1 MSYHKFSNLRE
12 TFQADLSTKLLADI
26 KSLNFLPIKCNCKK
40 PSKVDGECIFKG
52 KCLHK
57 CLIYQVTCKR
67 TGRVYIG
74 STQRELKER
83 IAKHNQEV
91 RLMANKG
98 IASDSYARHFSQ
110 FFKPGEC
117 TIGKVRRLIEV
128 DILWEGNPISAVK
141 TFGKECCTLCMR
153 ERFLILDQSK
163 RNKTLLI
170 NSNNEFY
177 GACRH
182 RACFHRLTT
191 DLRESNLLNC
201 TDEAGP
207 AENRFLERIRKQ
219 TIFVWG
225 LAYGFFI
232 IFYFGTILVV
242 LVLLG
247 FCYKTG
253 IYRLFFRD
261 TRYEIG

>member
-12 TFQADLSTKLLADI
+12 TFQADLSTKLLADV
-26 KSLNFLPIKCNCKK
+26 KSVNYLPLKCNCRK
-40 PSKVDGECIFKG
+40 PSKVDGKCLFKG

-57 CLIYQVTCKR
+57 CLIYRVTCKK

-91 RLMANKG
+91 RMMANKG

-110 FFKPGEC
+110 FFVPGEC
-117 TIGKVRRLIEV
+117 TIGKVREMIEV

-141 TFGKECCTLCMR
+141 TFGKECCTLCMK

-163 RNKTLLI
+163 QDKTLLI

-182 RACFHRLTT
+182 RANFHRLTK
-191 DLRESNLLNC
+191 DLRESNLQIC
-201 TDEAGP
+201 TDEAVP
-207 AENRFLERIRKQ
+207 AENRHFERIRKKT
-219 TIFVWG
+219 TIFV
-225 LAYGFFI
+225 
-232 IFYFGTILVV
+232 
-242 LVLLG
+242 
-247 FCYKTG
+247 
-253 IYRLFFRD
+253 
-261 TRYEIG
+261 